1 MQSTISQFLTMNIL
15 RLKDEYKVEWIRVDK
30 IGSLKISFVDIQD
43 IIKDDEEVIEA
54 LKENID
60 ESLFNQ
66 EVICGNENSK
76 YVNDLFYIA
85 PLYHRKMS
93 NLKKILFL
101 DIDISVNHHI
111 KKLWVQFQD
120 MEDKSNVNE
129 EISSKC
135 IGLGLDLSPH
145 YYHRLVDYIAEHPD
159 TDLGSPGKLQG
170 YNTGVVL
177 FNLDCLRK
185 SELEKIHLQ
194 PKKVKLLLINVV
206 SSASRHIVYLIVKF
220 RLGSFFKSTK

>member
-15 RLKDEYKVEWIRVDK
+15 KLKDDYKVEWIKVDK
-30 IGSLKISFVDIQD
+30 IGSLKISLVDIED
-43 IIKDDEEVIEA
+43 ILKDDEGVIEA

-60 ESLFNQ
+60 ESLFNK

-85 PLYHRKMS
+85 PLYHRKMN

-101 DIDISVNHHI
+101 DIDIRIQHNI
-111 KKLWVQFQD
+111 KKMWIQFQD
-120 MEDKSNVNE
+120 MEDKSKVNKE
-129 EISSKC
+129 NSSKC

-145 YYHRLVDYIAEHPD
+145 YYHRLVDYMAEHPN

-170 YNTGVVL
+170 FNTGVVL
-177 FNLDCLRK
+177 FNLECLRESK
-185 SELEKIHLQ
+185 FEEIHLQ
-194 PKKVKLLLINVV
+194 PEKVNKILKYKEV
-206 SSASRHIVYLIVKF
+206 SSVFTHIVWKP
-220 RLGSFFKSTK
+220 

>member
-15 RLKDEYKVEWIRVDK
+15 RLKDDYKVEWIKVDK
-30 IGSLKISFVDIQD
+30 IGSLKISLVDIED
-43 IIKDDEEVIEA
+43 IVKDDEEVIEA

-60 ESLFNQ
+60 ESLFNK

-85 PLYHRKMS
+85 PLYHRKMN

-101 DIDISVNHHI
+101 DIDIRIQHNI
-111 KKLWVQFQD
+111 KKIWIQFQD
-120 MEDKSNVNE
+120 MEDKSKVNKE
-129 EISSKC
+129 NSSNC

-145 YYHRLVDYIAEHPD
+145 YYHRLVDYMAEHPN

-170 YNTGVVL
+170 FNTGVVL
-177 FNLDCLRK
+177 FNLECLRESK
-185 SELEKIHLQ
+185 FEKIHLQ
-194 PKKVKLLLINVV
+194 PEKVNKINIKRSFLCIYTHCLKTLI
-206 SSASRHIVYLIVKF
+206 
-220 RLGSFFKSTK
+220 

>member
-15 RLKDEYKVEWIRVDK
+15 KLKDDYKVEWIKVDK
-30 IGSLKISFVDIQD
+30 IGSLKISLVDIED
-43 IIKDDEEVIEA
+43 ILKDDEGVIEA

-60 ESLFNQ
+60 ESLFNK

-85 PLYHRKMS
+85 PLYHRKMN

-101 DIDISVNHHI
+101 DIDIRIQHNI
-111 KKLWVQFQD
+111 KKMWIQFQD
-120 MEDKSNVNE
+120 MEDKSKVNKE
-129 EISSKC
+129 NSSKC

-145 YYHRLVDYIAEHPD
+145 YYHRLVDYMAEHPN

-170 YNTGVVL
+170 FNTGVVL
-177 FNLDCLRK
+177 FNLECLRESK
-185 SELEKIHLQ
+185 FEEIHLQ
-194 PKKVKLLLINVV
+194 PEKVNKILKYKEV
-206 SSASRHIVYLIVKF
+206 SSVFTHIV
-220 RLGSFFKSTK
+220 

>member
-15 RLKDEYKVEWIRVDK
+15 KLKDDYKVEWIKVDK
-30 IGSLKISFVDIQD
+30 IGSLKISLVDIED
-43 IIKDDEEVIEA
+43 ILKDDEGVIEA

-60 ESLFNQ
+60 ESLFNK

-85 PLYHRKMS
+85 PLYHRKMN

-101 DIDISVNHHI
+101 DIDIRIQHNI
-111 KKLWVQFQD
+111 KKMWIQFQD
-120 MEDKSNVNE
+120 MEDKSKVNKE
-129 EISSKC
+129 NSSKC

-145 YYHRLVDYIAEHPD
+145 YYHRLVDYMAEHPN

-170 YNTGVVL
+170 FNTGVVL
-177 FNLDCLRK
+177 FNLECLRESK
-185 SELEKIHLQ
+185 FEEIHLQ
-194 PKKVKLLLINVV
+194 PEKVYKILSKYKEV
-206 SSASRHIVYLIVKF
+206 SSVFTHIV
-220 RLGSFFKSTK
+220 

>member
-15 RLKDEYKVEWIRVDK
+15 KLKDDYKVEWIKVDK
-30 IGSLKISFVDIQD
+30 IGSLKISLVDIED
-43 IIKDDEEVIEA
+43 ILKDDEGVIEA

-60 ESLFNQ
+60 ESLFNK

-85 PLYHRKMS
+85 PLYHRKMN

-101 DIDISVNHHI
+101 DIDIRIQHNI
-111 KKLWVQFQD
+111 KKMWIQFQD
-120 MEDKSNVNE
+120 MEDKSKVNKE
-129 EISSKC
+129 NSSKC

-145 YYHRLVDYIAEHPD
+145 YYHRLVDYIAEHPN

-170 YNTGVVL
+170 FNTGVVL
-177 FNLDCLRK
+177 FNLECLRESK
-185 SELEKIHLQ
+185 FEEIHLQ
-194 PKKVKLLLINVV
+194 PEKVNKILKYKEV
-206 SSASRHIVYLIVKF
+206 SSVFTHIV
-220 RLGSFFKSTK
+220 